1 MMEAFFDRLFR
12 SRIVNFDGMEIPGPK
27 SLPLIGNVFDVD
39 LRGLHLSLSKMP
51 EQYGSIFRIKLLG
64 QNIVIINDADL
75 ERKAFGNTRY
85 GDVFNDRPDTF
96 VGQYFCFNYSDITFA
111 NANKKT
117 MTKRKLF
124 HRSLKFYG
132 DGIKHFDGINE
143 NELVKVLEKLKLTK
157 QCDFDMYSL
166 LLTSLA
172 NTLVGLLNGT
182 SPTKTTV
189 KL

>member
-1 MMEAFFDRLFR
+1 MYTWYSIHTCYRTLILFATVCICILIDRLFR
-12 SRIVNFDGMEIPGPK
+12 PRIVNFDGMEIPGPK

-39 LRGLHLSLSKMP
+39 LRGLHLSLSKMS
-51 EQYGSIFRIKLLG
+51 EKYGSFFRIKLLG
-64 QNIVIINDADL
+64 QNIVIINDAEL

-124 HRSLKFYG
+124 HRSLKF
-132 DGIKHFDGINE
+132 E
-143 NELVKVLEKLKLTK
+143 PRCEK
-157 QCDFDMYSL
+157 
-166 LLTSLA
+166 TSLR
-172 NTLVGLLNGT
+172 GFRP
-182 SPTKTTV
+182 SPTQTR
-189 KL
+189 LHNHRRWLEA